1 MLEQLTSENYAVRN
15 QTGVSVISFNNDWC
29 AQCYTQQ
36 PILEKAAEK
45 FAAAKFY
52 QMNADRNTDIIS
64 QYDVYSAP
72 SLVVEKD
79 GTAVYAVAGF
89 LDADQLDNILKY
101 YL

>member
-1 MLEQLTSENYAVRN
+1 MLEQLTSENYQTRN
-15 QTGVSVISFNNDWC
+15 LSGINVISFNNDWC

-36 PILEKAAEK
+36 PILEKAAQK
-45 FAAAKFY
+45 YRGAKFY
-52 QMNADRNTDIIS
+52 QVNADNNTDVIK

-79 GTAVYAVAGF
+79 GAAVYAVAGF
-89 LDADQLDNILKY
+89 LDADQLSNILKY

>member
-1 MLEQLTSENYAVRN
+1 MLEQLTSENYETRKLS
-15 QTGVSVISFNNDWC
+15 GVNVISFNNDWC

-36 PILEKAAEK
+36 PILEKAARNYHG
-45 FAAAKFY
+45 ANFY
-52 QMNADRNTDIIS
+52 QVNADNNTDVIK

-79 GTAVYAVAGF
+79 GAAVYAVAGF
-89 LDADQLDNILKY
+89 LDEEQLDNILKY